1 MFARVLAYDFRWS
14 VLWEPP
20 YSDML
25 LDGIRMTLVVSPIA
39 WGMACILGVV
49 VAVCRTAPWHIPRAM
64 GTAYVEF
71 FRNTPL
77 LVQLFFWYF
86 GVPQLLPP
94 AAQGWLNSVNVSL
107 LGVTLNVE
115 AWTLIVG
122 LAIYTASR
130 VAETL
135 RAGIL
140 SLPKQQTEAGLSTG
154 LSRFQ
159 LYRYVILPQAVRLML
174 PSLTTEFLTTY
185 KNSSLGI
192 TIGVAEMTFAT
203 RQIDAYTFKG
213 LEAATAV
220 TVLYLAMSLTIAGLM
235 AVVERVMA
243 IPGMIG
249 RRSGGMA

>member
-1 MFARVLAYDFRWS
+1 MLERILAYDFRWS
-14 VLWEPP
+14 VLWEPQ
-20 YSDML
+20 YRDML
-25 LDGIRMTLVVSPIA
+25 LDGLRMTLVVSPIA
-39 WGMACILGVV
+39 WAIACSLGVV
-49 VAVCRTAPWHIPRAM
+49 VAVGRTAPWRVPRAL

-94 AAQGWLNSVNVSL
+94 GLQSWLNRVHVPL
-107 LGVTLNVE
+107 LGLTLNVE

-135 RAGIL
+135 RAGIQ
-140 SLPKQQTEAGLSTG
+140 SLPPQQTEAGLSTG
-154 LSRFQ
+154 LGRVQ
-159 LYRYVILPQAVRLML
+159 LYRYVVLPQAVRFMW
-174 PSLTTEFLTTY
+174 PSLTTEFLTIF

-192 TIGVAEMTFAT
+192 TIGVAEMTFAS
-203 RQIDAYTFKG
+203 RQIDSYTFRG

-220 TVLYLAMSLTIAGLM
+220 TGLYLVLSLAISGLM
-235 AVVERVMA
+235 AIVERATA
-243 IPGMIG
+243 IPGMIA
-249 RRSGGMA
+249 RRAGGVE

>member
-1 MFARVLAYDFRWS
+1 MFERVLAYDFRWS
-14 VLWEPP
+14 ILWEPP
-20 YSDML
+20 YADML

-39 WGMACILGVV
+39 WGLACMLGVA
-49 VAVCRTAPWHIPRAM
+49 VAVCRTAPWRLPRAL

-94 AAQGWLNSVNVSL
+94 TAQNWLNSVNVPL
-107 LGVTLNVE
+107 LGLTLNVE
-115 AWTLIVG
+115 VWTLIVG

-135 RAGIL
+135 RAGIQ
-140 SLPKQQTEAGLSTG
+140 SLPRQQTEAGLSTG
-154 LSRFQ
+154 LSRLQ

-220 TVLYLAMSLTIAGLM
+220 TVLYLAISLTIAGIM
-235 AVVERVMA
+235 AIVERATA
-243 IPGMIG
+243 IPGMIA
-249 RRSGGMA
+249 RRSGGMP

>member
-1 MFARVLAYDFRWS
+1 MFEHFLAYEFRWS

-20 YSDML
+20 YRDML
-25 LDGIRMTLVVSPIA
+25 LYGIRMTLVVSPIA
-39 WGMACILGVV
+39 WGMACLLGVAV
-49 VAVCRTAPWHIPRAM
+49 VVCRTAPWRVLRAL
-64 GTAYVEF
+64 GTAYVEL

-94 AAQGWLNSVNVSL
+94 RVQSWLNSVHVPL
-107 LGVTLNVE
+107 LGLTLNVE

-122 LAIYTASR
+122 LAVYTASR
-130 VAETL
+130 VAEIL
-135 RAGIL
+135 RAGIQ

-154 LSRFQ
+154 LNRLQ
-159 LYRYVILPQAVRLML
+159 LYRYILLPQAVRLML
-174 PSLTTEFLTTY
+174 PSLTTEFLTIY

-203 RQIDAYTFKG
+203 RQIDSYTFKG

-220 TVLYLAMSLTIAGLM
+220 TVLYLMISLTISGLM
-235 AVVERVMA
+235 AVVERVTA
-243 IPGMIG
+243 IPGMIA
-249 RRSGGMA
+249 RRTGGVE